1 MNNKDKANDFN
12 KTLKRLIDELKQY
25 KFQLIFISICSIFSV
40 VFTIIGPRVL
50 GNATTILYDG
60 VIDKINGSGGIDY
73 SKLHKILI
81 IILILYIISFVF
93 NFLKGFL
100 MAKINQKYI
109 KNLRTRVVSKIN
121 KLPISY
127 FDKKNNGE
135 VLSLINN
142 DIDVLNSNLSV
153 CATEIISCVIAV
165 IGIIVMMASINIV
178 LTLITFVILPMSIII
193 SSIIMKKSEH
203 HFSSRQESLAKVNS
217 EIEEVLKGHSVI
229 KVFSKEKSIID
240 NFNNICEEEALH
252 TKKSQ
257 FLSGI
262 MEPIMAFISNISYI
276 VIGVVGSLN
285 VIKGKMTV
293 GEIQSFI
300 TYTKNFTS
308 PIGDLAS
315 ILGEVGRMIAASE
328 RIFMFLDEKEEVS
341 DGELLSK
348 VDGNIEF
355 RNVNF
360 GYSKD
365 KLVINNFSVKVNK
378 GMKVAIVGE
387 TGSGK
392 TTLVKLLMRF
402 YDISDGEI
410 LLDGENISKYSKEE
424 LRKNFG
430 MVLQDTWLFSGTILE
445 NLRYGNVNASSDE
458 VREASKKALADEFIM
473 NLPQGYDT
481 VMNEELTN
489 LSSGQKQL
497 LTIAR
502 AILRDSKILILDEA
516 TSNVDTRSE
525 ELIQKAMDNLMKGK
539 TSFIIA
545 HRLSTIK
552 NADIILVMQDGN
564 IVETGNHEELIEK
577 NGVYASMYYSQF
589 DIM

>member
-1 MNNKDKANDFN
+1 MDNKDKANDFN
-12 KTLKRLIDELKQY
+12 KTLKRLFKDLKEY
-25 KFQLIFISICSIFSV
+25 KFKLIFISICSIFSV
-40 VFTIIGPRVL
+40 IFTIIGPKVL
-50 GNATTILYDG
+50 GSATTILYDG
-60 VIDKINGSGGIDY
+60 VMSKINGSGGIDY

-81 IILILYIISFVF
+81 IILILYVISFLF
-93 NFLKGFL
+93 NLLKGIL

-165 IGIIVMMASINIV
+165 IGIIVMMASINVV

-193 SSIIMKKSEH
+193 SGVIMKKCEH

-217 EIEEVLKGHSVI
+217 EIEEVLVGHNVI
-229 KVFSKEKSIID
+229 KTFSKEESIVD
-240 NFNNICEEEALH
+240 NFSNICEEEALH

-262 MEPIMAFISNISYI
+262 IEPIMAFISNISYI

-328 RIFMFLDEKEEVS
+328 RIFTFLDEEEEKD
-341 DGELLSK
+341 DGK
-348 VDGNIEF
+348 VLDNVRGEIEF

-365 KLVINNFSVKVNK
+365 KLVINNFNVKVNK
-378 GMKVAIVGE
+378 GMKVAIVGS

-402 YDISDGEI
+402 YDINDGEI
-410 LLDGENISKYSKEE
+410 LLDGVNINSYSKKS
-424 LRKNFG
+424 LRKYFG
-430 MVLQDTWLFSGTILE
+430 MVLQDTWLFNGSIID
-445 NLRYGNVNASSDE
+445 NLRYGNVDASEME
-458 VREASKKALADEFIM
+458 VREASRKALADEFIM

-481 VMNEELTN
+481 IIEEEMTS

-497 LTIAR
+497 LTIVR

-516 TSNVDTRSE
+516 TSNIDTRSE
-525 ELIQKAMDNLMKGK
+525 ILIQKAMDNLMKGK

-589 DIM
+589 DVM

>member
-1 MNNKDKANDFN
+1 MDNKDKANDFN
-12 KTLKRLIDELKQY
+12 KTLKRLFKDLKEY
-25 KFQLIFISICSIFSV
+25 KFKLIFISICSIFSV
-40 VFTIIGPRVL
+40 IFTIIGPKVL
-50 GNATTILYDG
+50 GSATTILYDG
-60 VIDKINGSGGIDY
+60 VMSKINGSGGIDY

-81 IILILYIISFVF
+81 IILILYVISFLF
-93 NFLKGFL
+93 NLLKGIL

-153 CATEIISCVIAV
+153 CATEIISCIIAV
-165 IGIIVMMASINIV
+165 IGIIVMMASINVV

-193 SSIIMKKSEH
+193 SGVIMKKCEH

-217 EIEEVLKGHSVI
+217 EIEEVLVGHNVI
-229 KVFSKEKSIID
+229 KTFSKEESIVD

-328 RIFMFLDEKEEVS
+328 RIFTFLDEEEEKD
-341 DGELLSK
+341 DGKFLDN
-348 VDGNIEF
+348 VRGDIEF

-365 KLVINNFSVKVNK
+365 KLVINNFNVKVNK
-378 GMKVAIVGE
+378 GMKVAIVGS

-402 YDISDGEI
+402 YDINDGEI
-410 LLDGENISKYSKEE
+410 LLDGVNINSYSKKS
-424 LRKNFG
+424 LRKYFG
-430 MVLQDTWLFSGTILE
+430 MVLQDTWLFNGSIID
-445 NLRYGNVNASSDE
+445 NLRYGNVNASEME
-458 VREASKKALADEFIM
+458 VREASRKALADEFII

-481 VMNEELTN
+481 IIDEEMTS

-497 LTIAR
+497 LTIVR

-516 TSNVDTRSE
+516 TSNIDTRSE
-525 ELIQKAMDNLMKGK
+525 ILIQKAMDNLMKGK

-589 DIM
+589 DVM